1 MPFSELR
8 RIVTNLYGPAL
19 VLRSVFPSA
28 KRDRARRNV
37 FAWCVCTVILL
48 AILFALS
55 HSSLSG
61 VSVVHSLTVFEPNVW
76 GVLLVLF
83 CTAYL
88 ISVLDAFHRSYYF
101 HGIELVLRE
110 GPDTG
115 VSVAWEVATLV
126 ADTHEDVTRA
136 FLDSKYG
143 REVLYRAGVPDEAF
157 TRYYEM
163 PNRPPLSP
171 EVFMVGSEEGVTLA
185 GYVQSLYQQD
195 ETFRRLCAEQ
205 AIPLEHVVQAA
216 GWASDIE
223 HERRYRARW
232 WSRDNLGR
240 ISGIGKTWAY
250 GETYR
255 IERYG
260 HDLVNDPI
268 WHAAMMTRRAERDEV
283 EAMERVL
290 CRARQ
295 SNVLLVGADMMAI
308 RASVAQLYHKVRSGR
323 VLPPLEGHRI
333 FLVDLEAIVMAAR
346 TKAAFETTLSE
357 LLNEAVRAGNVVIY
371 LEQFLEA
378 VESARSFDTDLVAL
392 LQPYTDS
399 SLLQLIIGTLP
410 DGYHNTL
417 ARDTRL
423 LGACDVIH
431 LHTTDETALLDLL
444 KQRAYVREVQS
455 GVTFTIPALHAVILL
470 AEQYFPAGVMPDK
483 AFDLL
488 EELIPYTL
496 TRDVPHVLQ
505 ADVEEFIRRKT
516 GAPVGVPTHEE
527 QQKLLSLEDV
537 LHKRVVG
544 QDRAVSAVAR
554 ALRRARAGVEYAK
567 KPAGSFLFLGP
578 TGVGKTETAKAL
590 AEALYRDERYM
601 VRLDMSEYSGKE
613 ALGDLLGSYES
624 GKPGRFAALI
634 EERPYGVL
642 LLDEFE
648 KSDRAVHDLF
658 LQILD
663 EGYVTTAA
671 GKHIDLRNFIII
683 ATSNAGAELVWTW
696 EREGKNIATLKR
708 EFIDHLIA
716 THLFRPELLNRFD
729 DIVLFHTLS
738 KEEVREIA
746 RAHLRAFSERLEREH
761 GIRCSYDEG
770 LIAVVAALGYDP
782 QLGGRPLERA
792 VKETVAQVVAD
803 RMLAGTLVPGQ
814 EVTLHAHDIGQ
825 VSV

>member
-1 MPFSELR
+1 MPFADLR
-8 RIVTNLYGPAL
+8 RIVTDLYGPAL

-28 KRDRARRNV
+28 ERDRVRRNV
-37 FAWCVCTVILL
+37 FAGCVVTLILL
-48 AILFALS
+48 GILFALS
-55 HSSLSG
+55 RSPL
-61 VSVVHSLTVFEPNVW
+61 VAIPMVHGLTGLEPKVW

-83 CTAYL
+83 SVAYL
-88 ISVLDAFHRSYYF
+88 VSVLDAFHRSYYF
-101 HGIELVLRE
+101 HGIELVLEE
-110 GPDTG
+110 GSRAHVP
-115 VSVAWEVATLV
+115 VAWEVATLV
-126 ADTHEDVTRA
+126 ADTREDVTRA

-157 TRYYEM
+157 VRYHAAE
-163 PNRPPLSP
+163 RPPLIP
-171 EVFMVGSEEGVTLA
+171 EVFMVGGDESVTLA
-185 GYVQSLYQQD
+185 TYAQSLYKQD
-195 ETFRRLCAEQ
+195 QTFRQLLAEQ
-205 AIPLEHVVQAA
+205 AISIDHLTQAA
-216 GWASDIE
+216 AWASDIE

-240 ISGIGKTWAY
+240 ISGLGKTWAY
-250 GETYR
+250 GETHH

-260 HDLVNDPI
+260 HDLVEDPI
-268 WHAAMMTRRAERDEV
+268 WHAATMTRRAERDEV

-295 SNVLLVGADMMAI
+295 SNVLLVATDMMAI
-308 RASVAQLYHKVRSGR
+308 RASVAQLYHKIRSGR

-333 FLVDLEAIVMAAR
+333 FLVDLEVIAMATR

-357 LLNEAVRAGNVVIY
+357 LLSEAVRAGNVVIY
-371 LEQFLEA
+371 LEQFAEA

-392 LQPYTDS
+392 LQPYAES
-399 SLLQLIIGTLP
+399 SALQLIVGALP
-410 DGYHNTL
+410 EGYHSTL

-423 LGACDVIH
+423 LQTCDVVH
-431 LHTTDETALLDLL
+431 LHSADEAALLDLL
-444 KQRAYVREVQS
+444 EQRAYRRETQS
-455 GVTFTIPALHAVILL
+455 GVTFTVPALHAIMRL
-470 AEQYFPAGVMPDK
+470 ADQYFPAGVMPDK
-483 AFDLL
+483 AFDLF
-488 EELIPYTL
+488 EELIPYAI
-496 TRDVPHVLQ
+496 TRDTPHVLQ
-505 ADVEEFIRRKT
+505 ADVEAFVRGKT
-516 GAPVGVPTHEE
+516 GAPVGAPTHEE
-527 QQKLLSLEDV
+527 QGKLLSLEAF

-544 QDRAVSAVAR
+544 QDRAVGAVAR
-554 ALRRARAGVEYAK
+554 ALRRARAGVEHAK

-590 AEALYRDERYM
+590 AEALYRNERHM
-601 VRLDMSEYSGKE
+601 VRLDMSEYSGEE
-613 ALGDLLGSYES
+613 ALGELLGSYES

-738 KEEVREIA
+738 KEEVCEIA

-770 LIAVVAALGYDP
+770 LIAAVTALGYDP

-814 EVTLHAHDIGQ
+814 EVTLHAHDIGR
-825 VSV
+825 